1 MRKITEESIKAF
13 MDGKRFKKR
22 NTEVCKGEFS
32 TLLILFSNTIA
43 IKHDDGSIEIKTC
56 GWNTPTTR
64 ERLNG
69 IPGVHVRSLKKQLY
83 LNDQKWDGTL
93 IRI

>member
-1 MRKITEESIKAF
+1 MRKITEEAIEAF
-13 MDGKRFKKR
+13 IDGKRFKKR
-22 NTEVCKGEFS
+22 NTEVYEGEF
-32 TLLILFSNTIA
+32 TTFLILHSNVIA
-43 IKHDDGSIEIKTC
+43 YRYDDGSIEITTC

-83 LNDQKWDGTL
+83 LNNQEWDGTL